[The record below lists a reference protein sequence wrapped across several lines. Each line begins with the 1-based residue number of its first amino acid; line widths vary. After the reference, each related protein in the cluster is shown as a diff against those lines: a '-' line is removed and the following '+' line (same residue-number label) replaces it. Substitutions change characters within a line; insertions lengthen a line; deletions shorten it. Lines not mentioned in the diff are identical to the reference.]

1 MCATI
6 GVEMFTVIGILH
18 YMRLNALQKME
29 DVAMKHLWLAWI
41 AEMPGLLFLLNEK
54 KGRIEIDE

>member
-1 MCATI
+1 
-6 GVEMFTVIGILH
+6 
-18 YMRLNALQKME
+18 MRLNVLQKME

-41 AEMPGLLFLLNEK
+41 GEMPGLLFLLNEK